1 MSAEGFVFSDLC
13 RHHITGKQEDAGQCY
28 ICYQRNMIKPSG
40 SRTPFEFLAD
50 HGMLINHVNE
60 GHVNSPSSY
69 ILNLIAFL
77 DEAERLKAT
86 KLLVLAP
93 SEVYHMNFK
102 MHEWVSRY
110 LFPQMNHIGISK
122 IAFCVKSLPAVMKE
136 HKATFGQQPEIGV
149 FTSMPEAK
157 AWILGLLDKS
167 SITLTFEAQGSD
179 PYLNIIAS

>member
-1 MSAEGFVFSDLC
+1 MKKSTNS
-13 RHHITGKQEDAGQCY
+13 
-28 ICYQRNMIKPSG
+28 KPQ
-40 SRTPFEFLAD
+40 FEFLAD
-50 HGMLINHVNE
+50 HSILINHVNE
-60 GHVNSPSSY
+60 NFVVSPSSY

-86 KLLVLAP
+86 KLLVMAP
-93 SEVYHMNFK
+93 SEVYHMDFK

-122 IAFCVKSLPAVMKE
+122 IAFCVKSLPEDMAE

-157 AWILGLLDKS
+157 AWIMGLLDKS
-167 SITLTFEAQGSD
+167 SITLTFDVIEKES
-179 PYLNIIAS
+179 LKNMLAS